1 MHTITQAQRQ
11 RRIPVL
17 TAAAG
22 GCGDVPT
29 DRAAGVV
36 RRPSTKLT
44 ARPTC
49 RGVLSSSLPA
59 PAVFTPLLPTPHTPC
74 NPGRPVHTTPQN
86 TPKHHPRHTHPPP
99 IPHPPAPRSPSPYS
113 TPVVTGP
120 EGDVRS
126 LLDYLLKDFR
136 SLLDYL
142 LKDVR
147 SLLDY
152 LLKDVRSLLDY
163 LLKDVRSL
171 LDYLL
176 KDAQR
181 SC

>member
-1 MHTITQAQRQ
+1 MHTITQAQREG
-11 RRIPVL
+11 RIPVL

-36 RRPSTKLT
+36 RVSDGRRPSTKLT
-44 ARPTC
+44 ARPIC
-49 RGVLSSSLPA
+49 RGFFRRLCQHPLFLRCCFQPPTRPA
-59 PAVFTPLLPTPHTPC
+59 SPVVQSTQHPKPPPRPTHHPPPPHTPS
-74 NPGRPVHTTPQN
+74 NPGRPVHTTPQT
-86 TPKHHPRHTHPPP
+86 TPHALPTT
-99 IPHPPAPRSPSPYS
+99 PHPPVPRLPSPYS

-120 EGDVRS
+120 VG
-126 LLDYLLKDFR
+126 
-136 SLLDYL
+136 
-142 LKDVR
+142 
-147 SLLDY
+147 
-152 LLKDVRSLLDY
+152 DVRSLLDY

-181 SC
+181 PC

>member
-36 RRPSTKLT
+36 RVSDGRRPSTKLT
-44 ARPTC
+44 ARPIC
-49 RGVLSSSLPA
+49 RGFFRRLCQTRFFYAAASNTPHAQQPRSSSPHN
-59 PAVFTPLLPTPHTPC
+59 TPNHPPRPTPH
-74 NPGRPVHTTPQN
+74 
-86 TPKHHPRHTHPPP
+86 HPPTLR
-99 IPHPPAPRSPSPYS
+99 PPAPRSPSPYS

-120 EGDVRS
+120 VGE
-126 LLDYLLKDFR
+126 
-136 SLLDYL
+136 
-142 LKDVR
+142 VR

-181 SC
+181 CY

>member
-1 MHTITQAQRQ
+1 M
-11 RRIPVL
+11 
-17 TAAAG
+17 
-22 GCGDVPT
+22 DFF
-29 DRAAGVV
+29 GVCA
-36 RRPSTKLT
+36 K
-44 ARPTC
+44 
-49 RGVLSSSLPA
+49 
-59 PAVFTPLLPTPHTPC
+59 PAVFTPLLPTPHTPS
-74 NPGRPVHTTPQN
+74 NPGRPVLTTPQT
-86 TPKHHPRHTHPPP
+86 TPHALPTTTHPLPTLR
-99 IPHPPAPRSPSPYS
+99 PPAPRSPSPYS
-113 TPVVTGP
+113 TPDVTGP
-120 EGDVRS
+120 VGDV
-126 LLDYLLKDFR
+126 R

-181 SC
+181 CY